1 MKPLKRMLALLLALV
16 VAVTMVACGESSND
30 NSGSS
35 SVSASSAV
43 DIEAQIE
50 KTVMDGINGS
60 RNEDVSAL
68 VNDPDLRTKSMDAL
82 GYIQNNEKVA
92 AKYAIQVNAELN
104 SVNGIVTVGM
114 VAIVT
119 DELYTYNE
127 DDYALLDEDAMLTPI
142 EVTMDNAEQVALDIV
157 EAESDEE
164 QELIDTITRFGVA
177 AKTINGKTYMAVA
190 FCYNLAS

>member
-60 RNEDVSAL
+60 RNEDVSVL
-68 VNDPDLRTKSMDAL
+68 VNDPDLQTKSMDAL

-104 SVNGIVTVGM
+104 SVSGIVTVGM

-164 QELIDTITRFGVA
+164 QELIDAITRFGVA

-190 FCYNLAS
+190 FCYDLAS

>member
-60 RNEDVSAL
+60 RNEDVSVL
-68 VNDPDLRTKSMDAL
+68 VNDPDLQTKSMDAL

-92 AKYAIQVNAELN
+92 AKYAIQANAELN

-164 QELIDTITRFGVA
+164 QELIDAITRFGVA

-190 FCYNLAS
+190 FCYDLAS

>member
-1 MKPLKRMLALLLALV
+1 MKPIKRVLALLLALV
-16 VAVTMVACGESSND
+16 AAVTMIACGESSN
-30 NSGSS
+30 NSVSS
-35 SVSASSAV
+35 SVSSSSAV
-43 DIEAQIE
+43 DIGAQIE
-50 KTVMDGINGS
+50 KTVIDSINEA
-60 RNEDVSAL
+60 RNEDVLTL

-164 QELIDTITRFGVA
+164 QELIDAITRFGVA

>member
-1 MKPLKRMLALLLALV
+1 
-16 VAVTMVACGESSND
+16 
-30 NSGSS
+30 
-35 SVSASSAV
+35 
-43 DIEAQIE
+43 
-50 KTVMDGINGS
+50 
-60 RNEDVSAL
+60 
-68 VNDPDLRTKSMDAL
+68 
-82 GYIQNNEKVA
+82 
-92 AKYAIQVNAELN
+92 
-104 SVNGIVTVGM
+104 M

-164 QELIDTITRFGVA
+164 QELIDTITHFGVA

>member
-60 RNEDVSAL
+60 RNEDVSVL
-68 VNDPDLRTKSMDAL
+68 VNDPDLQTKSMDAL

-114 VAIVT
+114 IAIVT

-164 QELIDTITRFGVA
+164 QELIDAITRFGVA
-177 AKTINGKTYMAVA
+177 AKTINGKTYMAVS
-190 FCYNLAS
+190 FCYDLAS

>member
-60 RNEDVSAL
+60 RNEDVSVL
-68 VNDPDLRTKSMDAL
+68 VNDPDLQTKSMDAL

-164 QELIDTITRFGVA
+164 QELIDAITRFGVA
-177 AKTINGKTYMAVA
+177 AKAINGKTYMAVA
-190 FCYNLAS
+190 FCYDLAS

>member
-1 MKPLKRMLALLLALV
+1 MKPIKRVLALLLALV
-16 VAVTMVACGESSND
+16 AAVTMVACGESSN
-30 NSGSS
+30 NSVSS
-35 SVSASSAV
+35 SVSSSSAV
-43 DIEAQIE
+43 DIGAHIE
-50 KTVMDGINGS
+50 KTVIDSINEA
-60 RNEDVSAL
+60 RNEDVLTL

-164 QELIDTITRFGVA
+164 QELIDAITRFGVA
-177 AKTINGKTYMAVA
+177 AKTINGKIYMAVA

>member
-1 MKPLKRMLALLLALV
+1 MKPLKRMLAPLLALV

-60 RNEDVSAL
+60 RNEDVSVL
-68 VNDPDLRTKSMDAL
+68 VNDPDLQTKSMDAL

-164 QELIDTITRFGVA
+164 QELIDAITRFGVA

>member
-1 MKPLKRMLALLLALV
+1 MKPIKRVLALLLALV
-16 VAVTMVACGESSND
+16 AAVTMVACGESSN
-30 NSGSS
+30 NSVSS
-35 SVSASSAV
+35 SVSSSSAV
-43 DIEAQIE
+43 DIGAQIE
-50 KTVMDGINGS
+50 KTVIDSINEA
-60 RNEDVSAL
+60 RNEDVLTL

-127 DDYALLDEDAMLTPI
+127 DDYALLDEDAMLTPV

-164 QELIDTITRFGVA
+164 QELIDAITRFGVA

>member
-1 MKPLKRMLALLLALV
+1 MKPIKRVLALLLALV
-16 VAVTMVACGESSND
+16 AAVTMVACGESSN
-30 NSGSS
+30 NSVSS
-35 SVSASSAV
+35 SVSSSSAV
-43 DIEAQIE
+43 DIGAQIE
-50 KTVMDGINGS
+50 KTVIDSINEA
-60 RNEDVSAL
+60 RNEDVLTL

-127 DDYALLDEDAMLTPI
+127 DDYALLDEDTMLTPI

-164 QELIDTITRFGVA
+164 QELIDAITRFGVA

>member
-35 SVSASSAV
+35 SVSASSVV

-60 RNEDVSAL
+60 RNEDVSVL
-68 VNDPDLRTKSMDAL
+68 VNDPDLQTKSMDAL

-164 QELIDTITRFGVA
+164 QELIDAITRFGVA

-190 FCYNLAS
+190 FCYDLAS

>member
-60 RNEDVSAL
+60 RNEDVSVL
-68 VNDPDLRTKSMDAL
+68 VNDPDLQTKSMDAL

-114 VAIVT
+114 V
-119 DELYTYNE
+119 
-127 DDYALLDEDAMLTPI
+127 
-142 EVTMDNAEQVALDIV
+142 
-157 EAESDEE
+157 
-164 QELIDTITRFGVA
+164 
-177 AKTINGKTYMAVA
+177 
-190 FCYNLAS
+190 

>member
-60 RNEDVSAL
+60 RNEDVSVL

>member
-1 MKPLKRMLALLLALV
+1 MKPIKRVLALLLALV
-16 VAVTMVACGESSND
+16 AAVTMVACGESSN
-30 NSGSS
+30 NSVSS
-35 SVSASSAV
+35 SVSSSSAV
-43 DIEAQIE
+43 DIGAQIE
-50 KTVMDGINGS
+50 KTVIDSINEA
-60 RNEDVSAL
+60 RNEDVLTL

-164 QELIDTITRFGVA
+164 QELIDAITRFGVA

>member
-1 MKPLKRMLALLLALV
+1 MKPIKRVLALLLALV
-16 VAVTMVACGESSND
+16 AAVTMVACGESSN
-30 NSGSS
+30 NSVSS
-35 SVSASSAV
+35 SVSSSSAV
-43 DIEAQIE
+43 DIGGAQIE
-50 KTVMDGINGS
+50 KTVIDSINEA
-60 RNEDVSAL
+60 RNEDVLTL

-164 QELIDTITRFGVA
+164 QELIDAITRFGVA

>member
-1 MKPLKRMLALLLALV
+1 
-16 VAVTMVACGESSND
+16 
-30 NSGSS
+30 
-35 SVSASSAV
+35 
-43 DIEAQIE
+43 
-50 KTVMDGINGS
+50 MDGINGS
-60 RNEDVSAL
+60 RNEDVSVL
-68 VNDPDLRTKSMDAL
+68 VNDPDLQTKSMDAL

-164 QELIDTITRFGVA
+164 QELIDAITRFGVA

-190 FCYNLAS
+190 FCYDLAS

>member
-1 MKPLKRMLALLLALV
+1 MKPIKRVLALLLALV
-16 VAVTMVACGESSND
+16 AAVTMVACGESSN
-30 NSGSS
+30 NSVSS
-35 SVSASSAV
+35 SVSSSSAV
-43 DIEAQIE
+43 DIGAQIE
-50 KTVMDGINGS
+50 KTVIDSINEA
-60 RNEDVSAL
+60 RNEDVLTL

-142 EVTMDNAEQVALDIV
+142 EVTMDNA
-157 EAESDEE
+157 
-164 QELIDTITRFGVA
+164 
-177 AKTINGKTYMAVA
+177 
-190 FCYNLAS
+190 

>member
-60 RNEDVSAL
+60 RNEDVSVL
-68 VNDPDLRTKSMDAL
+68 VNDPDLQTKSMDAL

-164 QELIDTITRFGVA
+164 QELIDAITRFGVA

-190 FCYNLAS
+190 FCYDLAS

>member
-60 RNEDVSAL
+60 RNEDVSVL
-68 VNDPDLRTKSMDAL
+68 VNDPDLQTKSMDAL

-164 QELIDTITRFGVA
+164 QEFIDAITRFGVA

-190 FCYNLAS
+190 FCYDLAS